1 MDNYSMPQIALI
13 SHVSMLKFEQDEARR
28 KSEEKSG
35 GRKKHFLNTTN
46 AEAAVLLM
54 QGLAG

>member
-1 MDNYSMPQIALI
+1 MPQIALI

-35 GRKKHFLNTTN
+35 KRHFINTTN
-46 AEAAVLLM
+46 EQAAAM
-54 QGLAG
+54 IMTGMCS